1 MLKWVNIALVLESSL
16 TYTKSRRL
24 SKIWTKFAHLNIRI
38 LYNKGNEYHFNI
50 YLQYSLRRK

>member
-24 SKIWTKFAHLNIRI
+24 SKIGTKFTHLNIRI

-50 YLQYSLRRK
+50 YLVIKF